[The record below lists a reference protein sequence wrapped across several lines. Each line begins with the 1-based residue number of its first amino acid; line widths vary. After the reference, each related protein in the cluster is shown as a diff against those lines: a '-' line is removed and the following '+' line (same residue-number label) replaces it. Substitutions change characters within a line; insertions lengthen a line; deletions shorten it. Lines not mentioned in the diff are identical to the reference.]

1 MAKLE
6 RTYNTISYL
15 KYFPEHWEVVRIKN
29 VFEEIDERSE
39 DGTEELLSVSH
50 YTGVTLKRDSLENED
65 DFLTNAKT
73 LEGYKKVTKGDLV
86 SNIMLAWNGS
96 MGISPY
102 DGITS
107 PAYCVYRI
115 KNGYNPYYFGY
126 LFGTNLMKTEFRKK
140 STGIIDSR
148 LRLYSDK
155 FFSIFTVTPPI
166 EEQNKIVAFIEA
178 KTVVINHFISQ
189 KQKFITLLKEQ
200 RQSIINEAVT
210 KGIDKRVKL
219 KHSGINWLG
228 EIPEHWKVRR
238 LASLGAFSKG
248 GNVSKADL
256 TEDGKYPVILYG
268 DIYTK
273 YEFSVINILNK
284 IDTNVADNAS
294 KIYNGDLL
302 FTGSGEDKGDIGKCI
317 VYLGKAEAYA
327 GGDIIIFRQNIFL
340 PEFISYSQSSVNA
353 KYQKYITSKGDIIVH
368 TYSSKLREIKMPFPP
383 TIEEQEKI
391 IHHIKS
397 ETRKIDCTISKAEKE
412 IELIKEYKEAMIAEA
427 VMGKI
432 NITKA
437 KATQHITTK
446 KEANWEFKEAVLISV
461 LTDKFGSVQYP
472 LGRKRYTKYSYLFH
486 RHTDNKTE
494 GYLKKA
500 AGPYN
505 PKTRYGG
512 PEKIALQNKYVAE
525 VKSGN
530 LSGFVAS
537 DKIEEAKNYFGNYWS
552 IESLNWLEQLRYKKN
567 DELEL
572 YATVDKAMGELAE
585 SNKDINLQSVKQIID
600 KHPEWK
606 PKLERNIF
614 SDYNIAKAMEFLK
627 QLFQ

>member
-6 RTYNTISYL
+6 RTYDRISYL
-15 KYFPEHWEVVRIKN
+15 KYFPEHWEVTRIKN

-73 LEGYKKVTKGDLV
+73 LEGYKKVTKDDLV

-115 KNGYNPYYFGY
+115 KNGYNPDYFGF

-155 FFSIFTVTPPI
+155 FFSIFTVNPPL

-178 KTVVINHFISQ
+178 KTVVINHFISK
-189 KQKFITLLKEQ
+189 KQKFIALLKEQ
-200 RQSIINEAVT
+200 KSTMTYDRIHIRGMKNNFTQRRIKSFSKILRGKFSHRPRNDERLYDGEFPFIQTGEVSQANKYINEYKQTLNEWGYSVSKEFP
-210 KGIDKRVKL
+210 KGTLCMTIAANIADVAILNFNACFPDSIVGIVPNEEVDLDYLYYALKSLKSRFISEATLTTQYNLNIDRIGPVKIPIPSIDEQKKIVHKLETEMFIIDK
-219 KHSGINWLG
+219 
-228 EIPEHWKVRR
+228 
-238 LASLGAFSKG
+238 
-248 GNVSKADL
+248 
-256 TEDGKYPVILYG
+256 
-268 DIYTK
+268 
-273 YEFSVINILNK
+273 
-284 IDTNVADNAS
+284 
-294 KIYNGDLL
+294 
-302 FTGSGEDKGDIGKCI
+302 
-317 VYLGKAEAYA
+317 
-327 GGDIIIFRQNIFL
+327 
-340 PEFISYSQSSVNA
+340 
-353 KYQKYITSKGDIIVH
+353 
-368 TYSSKLREIKMPFPP
+368 
-383 TIEEQEKI
+383 
-391 IHHIKS
+391 
-397 ETRKIDCTISKAEKE
+397 TISQAEKE

-427 VMGKI
+427 VMGKV
-432 NITKA
+432 NIKEA
-437 KATQHITTK
+437 KGPQSITTK

-461 LTDKFGSVQYP
+461 LTDKFGSEQYP

-505 PKTRYGG
+505 PKTKYGG
-512 PEKIALQNKYVAE
+512 PEKIALQNKYVSE
-525 VKSGN
+525 VQNGN

-537 DKIEEAKNYFGNYWS
+537 DKIEDARNYFGNYWNT
-552 IESLNWLEQLRYKKN
+552 ESLNWLEQLRYKKN

-572 YATVDKAMGELAE
+572 YATVDKAMVELAG
-585 SNKDINLQSVKQIID
+585 SNKDISLQFVKQIID
-600 KHPEWK
+600 EHPEWK
-606 PKLERNIF
+606 PKLERDIF
-614 SDYNIAKAMEFLK
+614 SDDNIAKAMEFLK